1 MPVRAHR
8 QRSIKRR
15 HVLVTRQFNLGN
27 REDPLLDSRLSADRV
42 PLDEATFTQALAI
55 ERKRTERTR
64 SPFLLMLLEVDGDD
78 DNHKRSAA
86 PLISTS
92 SALMTFIRDTDLIGW
107 YKDRQI
113 LGVIYTG
120 LDAGDKRTIFNT
132 FWNKLYN
139 ALRAELPEDLFNRIR
154 ISFHI
159 FPDDWENGRPGNPS
173 NATLYPDLTSNDSGN
188 RMMLHAKRLVD
199 IVGSCGMLV
208 ILSPLFLVIALAIKL
223 TSKGPVL
230 FRQQRVGRLGKTFV
244 FLKFR
249 SMYVNNDTTVH
260 EVFVKKMIASE
271 AQPQSGDSD
280 EPVFKIVNDKRIT
293 PLGRFLRRT
302 SLDELPQFLNVLKGE
317 MSLVGPRP
325 PIPYELAAYKTWHRQ
340 RLLAV
345 KPGIT
350 GLWQVT
356 CRSTVQF
363 DDMVRLDLRY
373 ASLWSLWLDLKIL
386 LRTPAAVVRG
396 SGAH

>member
-1 MPVRAHR
+1 
-8 QRSIKRR
+8 
-15 HVLVTRQFNLGN
+15 LVTRQYNPGNL
-27 REDPLLDSRLSADRV
+27 EDPLLESRLNADRV

-64 SPFLLMLLEVDGDD
+64 SPFLLMLLEVEGDG

-86 PLISTS
+86 PLITTS

-132 FWNKLYN
+132 FWNKLYTV
-139 ALRAELPEDLFNRIR
+139 LRAELPEDLFNRIR

-188 RMMLHAKRLVD
+188 RMMLLAKRLVD
-199 IVGSCGMLV
+199 IAGSCGMLV